1 MNIALVDDDD
11 SMLAYMK
18 EMLSIQLGLPGQPH
32 TIDTYGSS
40 EEFLGNWH
48 AGKYD
53 LIILDIYM
61 DGQNGI
67 EAAEKIRE
75 KDADVR
81 LAFCTSSN
89 DFAAETYDVDA
100 RDYLQKPVTPE
111 KIARLLKK
119 VDLEQIERT
128 RCVKL
133 PDGTPVACR
142 SIICAEYSSHRMI
155 FYLRSG
161 EKHSIYSTFTQVEKL
176 LSPFGFFYSPT
187 KGVLL
192 NFYEV
197 ERLGDDSFVMKN
209 GMIMPI
215 ARRSLKD
222 ARAKYSSFQF
232 TVLSREVNS

>member
-75 KDADVR
+75 KDSDVR

-142 SIICAEYSSHRMI
+142 SIICAEYSRYSTCAPEKSTAYTPHSHRWK
-155 FYLRSG
+155 SCC
-161 EKHSIYSTFTQVEKL
+161 
-176 LSPFGFFYSPT
+176 
-187 KGVLL
+187 
-192 NFYEV
+192 
-197 ERLGDDSFVMKN
+197 
-209 GMIMPI
+209 
-215 ARRSLKD
+215 RRSD
-222 ARAKYSSFQF
+222 SS
-232 TVLSREVNS
+232 TRPPRESCLISTRLSGSGTTPSL